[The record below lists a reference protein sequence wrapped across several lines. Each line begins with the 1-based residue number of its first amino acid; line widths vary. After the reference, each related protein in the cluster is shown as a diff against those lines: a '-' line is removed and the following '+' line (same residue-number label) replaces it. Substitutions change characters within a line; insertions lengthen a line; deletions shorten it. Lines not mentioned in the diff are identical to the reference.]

1 VGEIKPQ
8 TDARSMAYSIIGQLQ
23 GCYAIAKTRKSRDV
37 FTLMVNTLQRQ
48 MKELLIADTLPTGM
62 PQRSGAAELV

>member
-1 VGEIKPQ
+1 
-8 TDARSMAYSIIGQLQ
+8 
-23 GCYAIAKTRKSRDV
+23 
-37 FTLMVNTLQRQ
+37 MVNTLQRQ